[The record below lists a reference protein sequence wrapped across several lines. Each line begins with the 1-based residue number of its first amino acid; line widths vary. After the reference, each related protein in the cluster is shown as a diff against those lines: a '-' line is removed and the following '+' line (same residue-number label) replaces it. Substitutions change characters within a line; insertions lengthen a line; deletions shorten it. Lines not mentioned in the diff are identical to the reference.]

1 MKINGIRAAVIFF
14 ICLYTA
20 YGCAGNKQSGG
31 RNLSSNLR
39 AFPQTEIPSI
49 LSGKDR
55 IDYLIDHYWDIYL
68 DTTKTYYSDST
79 IVNGVK
85 KTDLEKA
92 VGAYVTLLD
101 IESVHYA
108 DKSVSGMFDKVES
121 FSKSDTSSHMFDI
134 ITKYIQ
140 KYLYDPNSPVR
151 NEDYYLPYVTKLSK
165 SSLVDEPLRKSYAYD
180 ARMCALNR
188 TGTPATDFEFT
199 DLKGKV
205 RTLYSVQADYTLL
218 FFSNPGCNAC
228 KSITEALESNG
239 KINGLIKEKKL
250 AIVNIYIDLE
260 RDKWRAFASSYPESW
275 YNGYDN
281 KYIIRTDVLYNVR
294 AIPSLYILDKDK
306 KVIMKDAPQ
315 EKAISY
321 LDNIVE

>member
-1 MKINGIRAAVIFF
+1 M
-14 ICLYTA
+14 A
-20 YGCAGNKQSGG
+20 YGCAGNKKNDG
-31 RNLSSNLR
+31 RNPSSGLR
-39 AFPQTEIPSI
+39 AFPQTEIPSM
-49 LSGKDR
+49 LSGRDR
-55 IDYLIDHYWDIYL
+55 VDYLIDHYWDIYL
-68 DTTKTYYSDST
+68 DTSKIYQSDST
-79 IVNGVK
+79 VVNGVR

-101 IESVHYA
+101 VESPLYA
-108 DKSVSGMFDKVES
+108 EKSVSEMFDKLES

-134 ITKYIQ
+134 VTGYIQ

-165 SSLVDEPLRKSYAYD
+165 SSSVDGSLRKSYAYD

-188 TGTPATDFEFT
+188 IGTPAADFEFT

-205 RTLYSVQADYTLL
+205 RTLYSIKADYTLL

-228 KSITEALESNG
+228 KSITDALESDTR
-239 KINGLIKEKKL
+239 INDLIKKKKL
-250 AIVNIYIDLE
+250 AIVNVYIDLE
-260 RDKWRAFASSYPESW
+260 RDKWRAFAASYPESW

-294 AIPSLYILDKDK
+294 AIPSLYILDKNK
-306 KVIMKDAPQ
+306 NVIMKDAPQ
-315 EKAISY
+315 EKALSY
-321 LDNIVE
+321 LDNIAE